1 MTIYRRKTEA
11 ITICIVHCSDSDNT
25 DHDNIETI
33 TRWHIERGFDDIGYH
48 YFIKKSGEIQVG
60 RALEI
65 VGAHVEGFNS
75 ESVGICLSGN
85 RNFTDDQM
93 VSAAKLIDSLY
104 LFLPNL
110 KKKFGVLPHR
120 FFNPNKTCPNF
131 ELSRIFK
138 HMTAN
143 HAVGMTGKYL

>member
-1 MTIYRRKTEA
+1 MTIYHRKIEA
-11 ITICIVHCSDSDNT
+11 VTICIVHCSDSDNPE
-25 DHDNIETI
+25 HDNIDAI
-33 TRWHIERGFDDIGYH
+33 KRWHLDRGFDDVGYH

-65 VGAHVEGFNS
+65 VGAHAEGFNS

-85 RNFTDDQM
+85 RNFTEDQM
-93 VSAAKLIDSLY
+93 MSAAKLIDSLY

-110 KKKFGVLPHR
+110 KKKFGILPHR
-120 FFNPNKTCPNF
+120 FFNANKTCPNF